1 MHDAIGYDLSAVVM
15 PADLPGTSVGHS
27 DELAGRIHELRQLDN
42 SVFTLYT
49 SIHRPDVRIAAD
61 FLIRSPCNVSGIV
74 RPRLSGDKARMAP
87 PGAGGGNGPRLLR
100 VFRDTEKIMPDIG
113 IYDSEMSYRRGYQH
127 GGRNIPR
134 RRTLS

>member
-1 MHDAIGYDLSAVVM
+1 
-15 PADLPGTSVGHS
+15 
-27 DELAGRIHELRQLDN
+27 
-42 SVFTLYT
+42 
-49 SIHRPDVRIAAD
+49 
-61 FLIRSPCNVSGIV
+61 
-74 RPRLSGDKARMAP
+74 MAP